1 EHWHVSDSSPPSS
14 TPVNQLRA
22 DRILANHRHAG
33 SNVLLNEL
41 IQVETKFGF
50 EFEIDV
56 RTAAQRA
63 EPQAG

>member
-1 EHWHVSDSSPPSS
+1 MPD
-14 TPVNQLRA
+14 QMF
-22 DRILANHRHAG
+22 
-33 SNVLLNEL
+33 LLNEL

-63 EPQAG
+63 ELQAG